1 MRRLRQVLAL
11 LLLLLHVQ
19 PSQTLAAGTLVYQ
32 GGVITGPGTGDVVGP
47 ASSVDNG
54 IVRYDGTTG
63 KLVQGYTSNTPTC
76 GDTGICTFVA
86 PILGTPTSGVATN
99 LTGLPLTTG
108 VTGILPSANGGT
120 GNGFTKFSGPTTA
133 EKTFT
138 LPDASATLLYSGGAL
153 GTPSS
158 GTLTNATG
166 LPLSSGV
173 TGILPTAN
181 GGTGIAYFTAAGPTV
196 ARIYTFPDAAAT
208 VLTTNAAVTVAQGGT
223 GLTTLTANNVI
234 LGNGTSTPSFV
245 APGTSGNVLT
255 SNGTTWTSA
264 AAGGSSPL
272 TTKGDLYGFTTVNA
286 RVPIG
291 TNGARLT
298 ADSGSSSGLSWLLP
312 ATNTVATSESTTS
325 TSYTDLTTSGPAVTV
340 TVGASGTAMVI
351 ITAKITVP
359 GSTAITAMSFA
370 VSGASTVS
378 ASDARALFID
388 RSSENQRS
396 STVMFLTGLTAG
408 SNTFTAKYRS
418 TLGNTGTFAD
428 RDITVI
434 PF

>member
-1 MRRLRQVLAL
+1 MRRILAL
-11 LLLLLHVQ
+11 LLLLCLL
-19 PSQTLAAGTLVYQ
+19 PSRVFAAGTLVYQ

-47 ASSVDNG
+47 SVSVDNSLA
-54 IVRYDGTTG
+54 RYDGTTG
-63 KLVQGYTSNTPTC
+63 KLLQGYTSNAPTC
-76 GDTGICTFVA
+76 GDTGVCTFVA
-86 PILGTPTSGVATN
+86 PVLGTPTSGVATN

-108 VTGILPSANGGT
+108 VTGILPGANGGT
-120 GNGFTKFSGPTTA
+120 ANGFFAVSGPTTSL
-133 EKTFT
+133 KTMTF
-138 LPDASATLLYSGGAL
+138 PDASAT
-153 GTPSS
+153 
-158 GTLTNATG
+158 
-166 LPLSSGV
+166 
-173 TGILPTAN
+173 
-181 GGTGIAYFTAAGPTV
+181 
-196 ARIYTFPDAAAT
+196 
-208 VLTTNAAVTVAQGGT
+208 VLTSASAVTVAQGGT

-312 ATNTVATSESTTS
+312 ATNTVATSETTTS
-325 TSYTDLTTSGPAVTV
+325 ASYTDLATSGPAVTV
-340 TVGASGTAMVI
+340 TIGASGTAMVI
-351 ITAKITVP
+351 ITAKITAP

-378 ASDARALFID
+378 ASDAKALLID
-388 RSSENQRS
+388 RSSENIRS